1 MRLTNEWINGD
12 CLKELKKMSDESVDL
27 VIISPPYH
35 NLRVYSNDPSDL
47 SNCESYEEYY
57 YLLGLVIAECQRVL
71 KKGGK
76 FVMQFEDYNYTLGRD
91 NKMGQECLV
100 GDINKIMLDKLAV
113 NFGNL
118 MENVVAQILTANGHS
133 LYFYSNPDRTDS
145 SSRMEIDF
153 LIAKNT
159 ITNKHNILPI
169 EIKTGKNYTLSSL
182 RKFRD
187 KFRDQ
192 IGVPYVF
199 HEGEYKEE
207 DGIVFLPLFMVIC
220 L

>member
-1 MRLTNEWINGD
+1 MR
-12 CLKELKKMSDESVDL
+12 SYRDEFFWLADSGVMT
-27 VIISPPYH
+27 PCY
-35 NLRVYSNDPSDL
+35 NTTEPS
-47 SNCESYEEYY
+47 
-57 YLLGLVIAECQRVL
+57 LGL
-71 KKGGK
+71 
-76 FVMQFEDYNYTLGRD
+76 
-91 NKMGQECLV
+91 KMNMNRTNMKCFMADTGLLLSHTFNENSIV
-100 GDINKIMLDKLAV
+100 SEEVYNKIMLDKLAV

>member
-1 MRLTNEWINGD
+1 
-12 CLKELKKMSDESVDL
+12 
-27 VIISPPYH
+27 
-35 NLRVYSNDPSDL
+35 
-47 SNCESYEEYY
+47 
-57 YLLGLVIAECQRVL
+57 
-71 KKGGK
+71 
-76 FVMQFEDYNYTLGRD
+76 
-91 NKMGQECLV
+91 
-100 GDINKIMLDKLAV
+100 
-113 NFGNL
+113 
-118 MENVVAQILTANGHS
+118 
-133 LYFYSNPDRTDS
+133 
-145 SSRMEIDF
+145 MEIDF